1 MGPLSDL
8 QLDLVELETDDARD
22 VIGNAKLASSFPLAS
37 LHSLSTSTCAVPCR
51 ARLGASCLMN
61 APNTSCAV
69 VCRGTLA
76 GARPWSSASP
86 RLAPKLARCSTRS
99 PLVPHSFPTSHLVG
113 HLTGHITGHLTR
125 SPLVPHSFPTS
136 HLTGHLA
143 RSPIVPQ
150 PFPTPHSFR
159 DALRPV
165 CVSVLVL
172 AF

>member
-22 VIGNAKLASSFPLAS
+22 VIGDAKLASSFPLAS

-86 RLAPKLARCSTRS
+86 RLA
-99 PLVPHSFPTSHLVG
+99 HSDG
-113 HLTGHITGHLTR
+113 
-125 SPLVPHSFPTS
+125 
-136 HLTGHLA
+136 
-143 RSPIVPQ
+143 
-150 PFPTPHSFR
+150 
-159 DALRPV
+159 
-165 CVSVLVL
+165 CLVL
-172 AF
+172 LPGPVARASLSPRAMGARDGAGMRAGGIGGASRP